1 MDLYFR
7 IDVNIVA
14 AAVLV
19 FVSIIAYH
27 RLDRTDQLNRL
38 FLFTSLII
46 FIQLLIEAGTCLIN
60 GQPGAWV
67 KPLSM
72 VLHMGLFITSP
83 ILTLFWY
90 LMIRR
95 MILPNLKVTRGQWVL
110 ILIPLF
116 FNLIICFVTPFLG
129 WIFYLDDANVYHR
142 GILWFGAMAFT
153 YVYILLSIIM
163 VVHNRNKIMKEE
175 IGLMLLST
183 VLPIIG
189 AVIQSAFY
197 GALAMWSTVAF
208 ALIIFYLFL
217 QQRLIHL
224 DKLTGAWNRESFD
237 YYISQRL
244 RTSPNSHFGAIYFD
258 LDQLKEINDRYGH
271 LEGDEALKAA
281 CKIIKSVLRPRDI
294 IARLGG
300 DEFMVIVESDSRE
313 TVQNVS
319 VRISQAFFEYN
330 QTNTKPY
337 HLETSSGADLYNEEF
352 SSFTQF
358 FHHVDKLMYENKND
372 KKSEKDQIEDSFIS
386 DKDA

>member
-1 MDLYFR
+1 MDNYFR

-19 FVSIIAYH
+19 LVSIIAYN
-27 RLDRTDQLNRL
+27 RLDRTDKLNRL
-38 FLFTSLII
+38 FLITSLII
-46 FIQLLIEAGTCLIN
+46 VVQLLIEAGTCLIN

-72 VLHMGLFITSP
+72 ILHMGLFITSP
-83 ILTLFWY
+83 ILTLCWY
-90 LMIRR
+90 LMIRK
-95 MILPNLKVTRGQWVL
+95 MILPNLKMSKGRWVL
-110 ILIPLF
+110 VFVPLF
-116 FNLIICFVTPFLG
+116 LNLVICFLTPFFG
-129 WIFYLDDANVYHR
+129 WVFYLDDANVYHR

-153 YVYILLSIIM
+153 YFYILISIIM
-163 VVHNRNKIMKEE
+163 VLQKRNKIMKEE
-175 IGLMLLST
+175 FGLMLLST

-189 AVIQSAFY
+189 AVLQSAFY
-197 GALAMWSTVAF
+197 GVLAMWSTVAF

-217 QQRLIHL
+217 QQRLVHL
-224 DKLTGAWNRESFD
+224 DKLTGAWNWESFD

-244 RTSPNSHFGAIYFD
+244 RTTPNLHFGAIYFD

-281 CKIIKSVLRPRDI
+281 CKVIKSVLRPSDI

-300 DEFMVIVESDSRE
+300 DEFIVIVESDSRDI
-313 TVQNVS
+313 VQDVNAS
-319 VRISQAFFEYN
+319 ISQAFFEYN

-337 HLETSSGADLYNEEF
+337 HLEISSGLDIYSEEY

-358 FHHVDKLMYENKND
+358 FHHIDKLMYENKND
-372 KKSEKDQIEDSFIS
+372 KRSERDKSMTSS
-386 DKDA
+386 

>member
-1 MDLYFR
+1 
-7 IDVNIVA
+7 
-14 AAVLV
+14 
-19 FVSIIAYH
+19 
-27 RLDRTDQLNRL
+27 
-38 FLFTSLII
+38 
-46 FIQLLIEAGTCLIN
+46 
-60 GQPGAWV
+60 
-67 KPLSM
+67 M

-95 MILPNLKVTRGQWVL
+95 MILPNLKVTRGQWIL

-116 FNLIICFVTPFLG
+116 LNLIICFVTPFLG
-129 WIFYLDDANVYHR
+129 WIFYLDDANIYHR

-163 VVHNRNKIMKEE
+163 VVHNRHKIMKEE

-281 CKIIKSVLRPRDI
+281 CKIIKSVLRPHDI

-300 DEFMVIVESDSRE
+300 DEFMVIVESDSQE

-319 VRISQAFFEYN
+319 VSISQAFFEYN

-337 HLETSSGADLYNEEF
+337 HLEISSGADLYSEEF

-372 KKSEKDQIEDSFIS
+372 KRSERDQIEDSFLS
-386 DKDA
+386 DKDD